1 MTKSDKASDKT
12 EELKTCPFCGSGKL
26 ETYKADEEMYA
37 VYCDGCNASG
47 PAYSD
52 PDSTQPHEAIELWN
66 TRHSPVT
73 PEDAR
78 QALDAINSAMKKT
91 INPSGGPKAIDD
103 YCSRQFCCFAALSTN
118 IETIRRAL
126 KELI

>member
-1 MTKSDKASDKT
+1 MTKSNKASDKT
-12 EELKTCPFCGSGKL
+12 EELKPCFDLEVLKDDIADMMGDKSGGNVLPHQVLAIKL
-26 ETYKADEEMYA
+26 TLEYLEGK
-37 VYCDGCNASG
+37 GILNA
-47 PAYSD
+47 
-52 PDSTQPHEAIELWN
+52 H
-66 TRHSPVT
+66 HSPVA

-78 QALDAINSAMKKT
+78 KALDAINSAMKKT

-103 YCSRQFCCFAALSTN
+103 YCNRQFCCFAALSTN